1 MASLFNFD
9 GALTKR
15 EQIPNEMGL
24 GCGRL
29 RDMRCEQYHLRQY
42 ESASR
47 FGKRMQASLT
57 KPLEYGIA
65 TDLHTT
71 KAISHEDKTM
81 NAMNAAIFLA
91 LNCKTSQEKRLMLDS
106 LLEMGQIK
114 ESVHRILSKKI
125 K

>member
-29 RDMRCEQYHLRQY
+29 RDMRCEQYHLTQY

-47 FGKRMQASLT
+47 FGKRMQVSLT

-71 KAISHEDKTM
+71 KAISLGEMQPPNT
-81 NAMNAAIFLA
+81 ANAAHATGGF
-91 LNCKTSQEKRLMLDS
+91 M
-106 LLEMGQIK
+106 
-114 ESVHRILSKKI
+114 
-125 K
+125 

>member
-1 MASLFNFD
+1 MRYTHIIHLNSRTLVAKRNRLASLFNFD

-71 KAISHEDKTM
+71 KAISLGEMQPPNT
-81 NAMNAAIFLA
+81 ANAAHATGGF
-91 LNCKTSQEKRLMLDS
+91 M
-106 LLEMGQIK
+106 
-114 ESVHRILSKKI
+114 
-125 K
+125 

>member
-24 GCGRL
+24 GCGRV

-71 KAISHEDKTM
+71 KAISPGEMQPPNT
-81 NAMNAAIFLA
+81 ANAAHATGGF
-91 LNCKTSQEKRLMLDS
+91 M
-106 LLEMGQIK
+106 
-114 ESVHRILSKKI
+114 
-125 K
+125 